1 MEKELLHR
9 FFDGRASVEEEKQV
23 LDWIDR
29 DPANRRE
36 LLAERRLFDSMLML
50 ADPGRT
56 TRKPKVLTL
65 PRWTREVLKYAAVIL
80 VIAGAGGIYVSRMYD
95 KFLLTGNTITVP
107 AGQHIDVQLPDGTK
121 VCMNAL
127 SELHYP
133 TFFVGRERKV
143 RLKGEAFFDV
153 SHDRKHPFVVETYAC
168 DVEVLGTKFN
178 VTADELTHDFT
189 TALLRGK
196 VKVTNKLASGD
207 QIILDPN
214 EKVCLNGKRLVLTRI
229 ENTDDYLWTEG
240 ILNLVGHP
248 FADII
253 AKMEKTYGVKI
264 QIQTAEL
271 PQIDVIRG
279 KIPVNMGLDYALR
292 ALQKIT
298 PFQYEKDENN
308 VIHIK

>member
-1 MEKELLHR
+1 MSWKR
-9 FFDGRASVEEEKQV
+9 ITTPVFDGRASVEEEKQV

-127 SELHYP
+127 P
-133 TFFVGRERKV
+133 NCIT
-143 RLKGEAFFDV
+143 RLSSSG
-153 SHDRKHPFVVETYAC
+153 
-168 DVEVLGTKFN
+168 
-178 VTADELTHDFT
+178 
-189 TALLRGK
+189 
-196 VKVTNKLASGD
+196 ASGRCGSRARHSSTCRMTGS
-207 QIILDPN
+207 ILSSSRPMPATWRCWVRN
-214 EKVCLNGKRLVLTRI
+214 ST
-229 ENTDDYLWTEG
+229 
-240 ILNLVGHP
+240 
-248 FADII
+248 
-253 AKMEKTYGVKI
+253 
-264 QIQTAEL
+264 
-271 PQIDVIRG
+271 
-279 KIPVNMGLDYALR
+279 
-292 ALQKIT
+292 
-298 PFQYEKDENN
+298 
-308 VIHIK
+308 